1 MMSSPVEPRGVRFA
15 ALLSVLALGGV
26 LADRPAVQAQP
37 VTEPQPPVRVLPTD
51 RAYVERDPALF
62 RLARKYFPGDQTG
75 APSKR
80 LFRLTRDQIDSSVA
94 SLLPGYAPQSV
105 KAAMARDPLQTNYE
119 FAELLEFNA
128 ANLGAL
134 TGWIRAIAARVKEKP
149 AGVID
154 CPVLTA
160 PRPAADRAAASC
172 LEAKAR
178 SFIVKAFRGDADADK
193 VAKLVHFYTAGVQTV
208 GHAQATSELVEVVLS
223 SPHFLFRKELDVI
236 APRQA
241 EAGTAVVKVAKGS
254 EVPASGRLAPA
265 QLLQALTYIIAD
277 SPPEKLMLSSQEPA
291 QHLKSGPDARATIQ
305 AIVASDAA
313 RAKLARFFKAWL
325 EIKEPG
331 EFAISPKI
339 FPEFTPKLAQAMVEE
354 TDRFLRAELAKP
366 TPRLKDIT
374 QAAHSFVSRDLDA
387 IYETKV
393 KDPTGSKP
401 VDLDPTKRFG
411 IFSQPAVIASHSGPT
426 DTRLVKRGAFWVR
439 KLMCMEMSPP
449 PKGLDITIYNAR
461 TTTERQRIEQATAQP
476 ACIGCHKVL
485 DPFGFFQENYD
496 AIGRWRAKEDNVHP
510 IDAAIIIDFLD
521 EKPQSTDGPVEALET
536 LTNSAMFKQCFV
548 RQLFRFYM
556 GRQEEASDDPL
567 LRRMFFEFADQ
578 DRQDILQALRMLAAS
593 DRIAM
598 RQ

>member
-1 MMSSPVEPRGVRFA
+1 MLSSVTPRHLRFGI
-15 ALLSVLALGGV
+15 LMSVLTLGSL
-26 LADRPAVQAQP
+26 LAGRAPAQAQAVGEAQP
-37 VTEPQPPVRVLPTD
+37 RPPVRVLPAD
-51 RAYVERDPALF
+51 RPYMERDPALF
-62 RLARKYFPGDQTG
+62 RLARKYFPGDDTA

-80 LFRLTRDQIDSSVA
+80 LFRLTRDQIDSSAA
-94 SLLPGYAPQSV
+94 SLLPGYVTQSV

-119 FAELLEFNA
+119 FAELLEFNS

-134 TGWIRAIAARVKEKP
+134 TSWIRAIAARVKENP
-149 AGVID
+149 SGVID
-154 CPVLTA
+154 CPVDRTA
-160 PRPAADRAAASC
+160 APC
-172 LEAKAR
+172 LDAKAR
-178 SFIVKAFRGDADADK
+178 SFIVKAFRGDADAAK
-193 VAKLVHFYTAGVQTV
+193 VDKLVHFYTAGVQTV

-236 APRQA
+236 VPRQS
-241 EAGTAVVKVAKGS
+241 ETSTGVIKVAKGAEAAS
-254 EVPASGRLAPA
+254 SGRLAPA

-277 SPPEKLMLSSQEPA
+277 SPPEQLKLSSQEPG

-305 AIVASDAA
+305 TIVTSEAA
-313 RAKLARFFKAWL
+313 RAKLVRFFKAWL

-331 EFAISPKI
+331 EFAISTKI
-339 FPEFTPKLAQAMVEE
+339 FPEFTPKLAQAMVGE

-366 TPRLKDIT
+366 APKLKDIT

-387 IYETKV
+387 IYETRV
-393 KDPTGSKP
+393 KDPTGTKP
-401 VDLDPTKRFG
+401 VDLDPTRRFG

-449 PKGLDITIYNAR
+449 PKGLDITIYDAK
-461 TTTERQRIEQATAQP
+461 TSTERQRIEQATAQP
-476 ACIGCHKVL
+476 TCIGCHKVL

-510 IDAAIIIDFLD
+510 IDAAIMIDFLD
-521 EKPQSTDGPVEALET
+521 EKPASADGPVEALEI
-536 LTNSAMFKQCFV
+536 LTGSTMFKQCFV

-556 GRQEEASDDPL
+556 WRQEQASDDPL
-567 LRRMFFEFADQ
+567 LRRMFFEFADK